1 MVYDSPFKVSY
12 IDQDRLSIWNSIF
25 ADVVALAIKN
35 LRTSATPSF
44 QSVSQNL
51 ILANWN
57 DSYGASRLILTEL
70 FADLPVAGKPVALVF
85 DASSIF
91 LTGSNDI
98 AGIITL
104 TTLMEKMNADK
115 AVSILMSPIVLEN
128 GEWKPFVDS
137 ADRVGNGCLKYLN
150 IIARVKDW
158 EMLQGHLK
166 KSKAV
171 LAKQLLVVTPQV
183 AEERSTGN
191 LITSCQWGE
200 GVTSLLPRTD
210 GVIFQ
215 DRVSEKVFE
224 AVGSAT
230 WAAIE
235 HVCGDLLIAQAY
247 YPDRFQTKRFPSK
260 SELNAMRAYDGGNID
275 LTTPYSF
282 TKLDDVPGT
291 RTMAIQLGCVPA
303 LIRYQ
308 FWKWNFRTMQLCSDS
323 RTFYR

>member
-1 MVYDSPFKVSY
+1 MIAPSREDFAELMSDLVSASGVYQVLRLDRKQFALEIGSNDSDPRIFHLENAYNEYCRVPFAERPLVMQRYLGAVIEVKIPDVLRDAAPRLFPLLQTRSFFETINFDRPSDDPLKIPYLIIANDLALAVVYDSPFKVSY

-35 LRTSATPSF
+35 LRTSTTPSF

-137 ADRVGNGCLKYLN
+137 ADRVGNGCLKY
-150 IIARVKDW
+150 
-158 EMLQGHLK
+158 
-166 KSKAV
+166 
-171 LAKQLLVVTPQV
+171 
-183 AEERSTGN
+183 
-191 LITSCQWGE
+191 
-200 GVTSLLPRTD
+200 
-210 GVIFQ
+210 
-215 DRVSEKVFE
+215 
-224 AVGSAT
+224 
-230 WAAIE
+230 
-235 HVCGDLLIAQAY
+235 
-247 YPDRFQTKRFPSK
+247 
-260 SELNAMRAYDGGNID
+260 
-275 LTTPYSF
+275 
-282 TKLDDVPGT
+282 
-291 RTMAIQLGCVPA
+291 
-303 LIRYQ
+303 
-308 FWKWNFRTMQLCSDS
+308 
-323 RTFYR
+323 